1 MAAAAAVAA
10 DTAVAAAEAAVT
22 EAAATAAEV
31 GTGAAAAAV
40 EAEAMEVVITS
51 LFLVSL
57 MATNKPVLL
66 YLCTLSRPFV
76 HGGFGECFHGNL
88 DGRGDETDCI
98 PC

>member
-1 MAAAAAVAA
+1 MAAA
-10 DTAVAAAEAAVT
+10 TEVAAAAAAVT
-22 EAAATAAEV
+22 EAAATAAAEV
-31 GTGAAAAAV
+31 GTGAAAADA

-51 LFLVSL
+51 LFLVSFK
-57 MATNKPVLL
+57 ATNKPVLL

-76 HGGFGECFHGNL
+76 HGGFDECFHGNL

>member
-1 MAAAAAVAA
+1 MAA

-57 MATNKPVLL
+57 AATNKPVLL
-66 YLCTLSRPFV
+66 YLYTLSLPSV
-76 HGGFGECFHGNL
+76 HGGFGGNIHPNL
-88 DGRGDETDCI
+88 RGRGAETDCI